1 MFWRL
6 RQKMEIVINIYYTG
20 ENGSAKKFAQ
30 EMMSEGI
37 VKEIRA
43 ESGNR
48 QYEYFFPAEDA
59 ETVLLIDR
67 WESQEAL
74 DKHHASVLMEK
85 IAALRE
91 KYSLHMRVERFV
103 ADSKGIPDSDKKFI
117 KV

>member
-1 MFWRL
+1 
-6 RQKMEIVINIYYTG
+6 MEIVINIYYTG
-20 ENGSAKKFAQ
+20 ANGCAKRFAQ

-67 WESQEAL
+67 WENQEAL
-74 DKHHASVLMEK
+74 DRHHASVLMEK

-103 ADSKGIPDSDKKFI
+103 VDSEGIPDSDKKFI

>member
-1 MFWRL
+1 
-6 RQKMEIVINIYYTG
+6 MEIVINIYYTG
-20 ENGSAKKFAQ
+20 VNGCSKRFAQ

-67 WESQEAL
+67 WENQEAL
-74 DKHHASVLMEK
+74 DRHHASALMEK

-103 ADSKGIPDSDKKFI
+103 ADSEGIPDSDKKFI

>member
-1 MFWRL
+1 
-6 RQKMEIVINIYYTG
+6 MEIVINIYYTG
-20 ENGSAKKFAQ
+20 VSGCAKRFAQ

-48 QYEYFFPAEDA
+48 QYEYFFPVGDA

-74 DKHHASVLMEK
+74 DRHHASALMEK

-103 ADSKGIPDSDKKFI
+103 ADSEGIPDSDKKFI

>member
-1 MFWRL
+1 
-6 RQKMEIVINIYYTG
+6 MEIVINIYYTG
-20 ENGSAKKFAQ
+20 VNGCAKRFAQ

-67 WESQEAL
+67 WENQEAL
-74 DKHHASVLMEK
+74 DRHHASVLMEK

-91 KYSLHMRVERFV
+91 KYSLRMRVERFV
-103 ADSKGIPDSDKKFI
+103 ADSEGIPDSDKKFI
-117 KV
+117 KG